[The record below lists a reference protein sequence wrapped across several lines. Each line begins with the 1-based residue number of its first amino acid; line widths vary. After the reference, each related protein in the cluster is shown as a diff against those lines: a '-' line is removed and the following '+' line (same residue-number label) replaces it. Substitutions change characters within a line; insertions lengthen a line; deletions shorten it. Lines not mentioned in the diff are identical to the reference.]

1 MQIHRRTKLGL
12 PFECRRG
19 CQRPL
24 EKGRDS
30 VPGTNISC
38 IDGTD
43 SNFGCCQTEPREH
56 DSLELLNPNLARLRR
71 ILFAKHGFKRENPR
85 SSPCDS
91 PPLTQASAA
100 YLANKRCFMTYAAH
114 EGHSR
119 ISRKHSMAI
128 CREIGER
135 LGTRLDQDPVRM
147 SPHLI
152 MLMTRLRGEPSGIQS
167 DPNP

>member
-1 MQIHRRTKLGL
+1 
-12 PFECRRG
+12 
-19 CQRPL
+19 
-24 EKGRDS
+24 
-30 VPGTNISC
+30 
-38 IDGTD
+38 
-43 SNFGCCQTEPREH
+43 
-56 DSLELLNPNLARLRR
+56 LLNQNLARLRR

-119 ISRKHSMAI
+119 ISREHSMAI